1 MPPCPSVQPNWDIL
15 YLGVWLRDHLL
26 FICFPMQYDVIIA
39 GGGMAGLSMLWQ
51 IRKAGLNHLHIL
63 LIDKAQKNQND
74 RTWCFWESG
83 EGPFEHI
90 IHRKWDHVRVHGAIH
105 QFKDFALNDY
115 RYKMIRG
122 IDFYQFMDD
131 QIDQDIACGR
141 VLTTIQH
148 IEADDN
154 GCTVQTDHGSFY
166 AKTVFDST
174 YRLPLNTPG
183 RHHLLQHFLG
193 YIIQTSKP
201 VFDVRL
207 PDLMH
212 FGIPQHDQCRFI
224 YVLPLA
230 PDKALIEFTV
240 FSENLLSREAYEEA
254 LHGYIQLR
262 VGHVDWTVTETEF
275 GVIPM
280 SDEPVKEFIHPRHIR
295 IGTSG
300 GYTNPATGYTFRST
314 QKRLADLVQ
323 AYVKTGSWFAPIS
336 PWQKRFG
343 LYASVMLNVLQHNR
357 VPAPEMFFDLYARN
371 PIDRVFRFLDGE
383 STFMEEVTLMRS
395 MAVKPFAQAALDV
408 VRKRIGF

>member
-1 MPPCPSVQPNWDIL
+1 MVSMD
-15 YLGVWLRDHLL
+15 
-26 FICFPMQYDVIIA
+26 YDVIIA
-39 GGGMAGLSMLWQ
+39 GGGMAGLSLLWQ
-51 IRKAGLNHLHIL
+51 IRKAGLNDLQIL
-63 LIDKAQKNQND
+63 LIDKELKNRND

-83 EGPFEHI
+83 EGPFEHLTY
-90 IHRKWDHVRVHGAIH
+90 RTWDQVRVHGAKA
-105 QFKDFALNDY
+105 QFKDFYLNDY

-122 IDFYQFMDD
+122 IDFYQFMDG
-131 QIDQDIACGR
+131 QIEQDLACERTIA
-141 VLTTIQH
+141 TIQQ
-148 IEADDN
+148 IGADTG
-154 GCTVQTDHGSFY
+154 GCVVSTDKGDFY

-174 YRLPLNTPG
+174 YRMPLNEQG

-193 YIIQTSKP
+193 YIIQTPKP
-201 VFDVRL
+201 VFDVTL

-224 YVLPLA
+224 YVLPFA

-240 FSENLLSREAYEEA
+240 FSEKLLNRQEYEDA
-254 LHGYIQLR
+254 LCAYIQDR
-262 VGHVDWTVTETEF
+262 VGHSDWKIEETEF

-280 SDEPVKEFIHPRHIR
+280 SDEPVKEFLSPGHIR

-314 QKRLADLVQ
+314 QKRLGDLINAYKTSGHWQ
-323 AYVKTGSWFAPIS
+323 APVSQ
-336 PWQKRFG
+336 WQKRFG

-383 STFMEEVTLMRS
+383 SSFMEEISLMRS

-408 VRKRIGF
+408 ARKRIGL